1 MIRKRKK
8 NRYTEVSAI
17 GSYMRISVQK
27 ARRVVDQIRG
37 RSYEEA
43 LMILDLMPYRARF
56 PIFKLLYSAV
66 ANARHNMGFHPLDL
80 VICKA
85 EVNKGSTKKKL
96 KLRAR
101 GCSYPIK
108 RPTCHI
114 TIVLKNR
121 FLNEEYEIW
130 RREPQ
135 NTILLEKGLI

>member
-37 RSYEEA
+37 RSYEKA

-66 ANARHNMGFHPLDL
+66 ANARHNRGFHRHL
-80 VICKA
+80 
-85 EVNKGSTKKKL
+85 
-96 KLRAR
+96 
-101 GCSYPIK
+101 
-108 RPTCHI
+108 
-114 TIVLKNR
+114 
-121 FLNEEYEIW
+121 
-130 RREPQ
+130 
-135 NTILLEKGLI
+135 